1 MRRAATIAAAVFL
14 LFAVIITVWSIW
26 PKDAWP
32 RSRPFF
38 RTAFPEIKDWKSL
51 KISLERGPCLGA
63 CPIYRVDIVGDG
75 KLVFRASNWNGG
87 TEEIHK
93 TVTPREVWALYNSF
107 READFYWLYK
117 GYYWAVLDLPQTSL
131 EISFDGQS
139 RKVID
144 YFGRRAGMPEDVT
157 KLEAKIDALAGT
169 VAWLKKMSRREPVA
183 PLDAPP
189 EPIIGPVLRPRPPSI
204 PVFDVEPV
212 STQPSDTP
220 KP

>member
-1 MRRAATIAAAVFL
+1 MKRAAKIAAVILL
-14 LFAVIITVWSIW
+14 LFAGIITVRNIW
-26 PKDAWP
+26 PQDAWP

-38 RTAFPEIKDWKSL
+38 RTAFPEIRDWKSL
-51 KISLERGPCLGA
+51 RISLERGHCLGP
-63 CPIYRVDIVGDG
+63 CPKYRVDIAGDG
-75 KLVFRASNWNGG
+75 KLVFRASSWNGG

-93 TVTPREVWALYNSF
+93 SIAPQEVRALYNSF

-117 GYYWAVLDLPQTSL
+117 GYYWGVFDLAQTSV
-131 EISFDGQS
+131 EISYDGQS

-169 VAWLKKMSRREPVA
+169 TVWLKKISRREPVA
-183 PLDAPP
+183 PLTAPP
-189 EPIIGPVLRPRPPSI
+189 EPEIGPVLGPRPPSI
-204 PVFDVEPV
+204 PVFDVAPI
-212 STQPSDTP
+212 STQLSDMP